1 MVSVVTAKFGDRIP
15 AASQSST
22 SEVLPNPAKLTTTVD
37 SILRRDTILT
47 TNAPVQSPQSITVTS
62 NAIRII
68 DPSTQRPT
76 AATLRS
82 ESVVSPVSVTS
93 TSQSPSSST
102 TDSLLSSSSSPPS
115 NFHPNF
121 NSQPQHNNPFLNH
134 HNHNFHQPYN
144 NHHNPHNRYNQG
156 HQPPHR
162 QPLHHQPPHHQPSHH
177 QPSHHQSPHQF
188 RRQAPTHI
196 PGPPPPPPPR
206 PQHGRPPH
214 HGPHPHGPRPNHYYA
229 FPFGNDIPGSSS
241 SSPYASPSGGF
252 GESNVYPPGAPDFM
266 KNLMDA
272 FETLKS
278 RENGGRPGGNGN
290 AQPQPTPTAGY
301 SSPFSSPP
309 SSTVGPSPSPFI
321 PPPPTPG
328 YLQPS
333 TEASSGPTAKASMI
347 NTFEKRTNGP
357 HHGENHYTPSEPD
370 GFNFDSFF
378 NDDPSSGF
386 GDISGSGNSGPGGS
400 PGGHSNLNNDPLPG
414 EFGFSSG
421 MNFYPPPP
429 PPPPLPAVGGNNRGH
444 NQNNNHNQR
453 HNNHN
458 QGHNNHNQ
466 GHNNQQQNPVN
477 NRGGFA
483 HQGQINHGRA
493 QPQQQGPHRNDLNNQ
508 ASHHLQLPG
517 QGPMSGYHGGGEQRQ
532 QQQQQ
537 NQYHPGGYGPAPHPQ
552 SSSINNQGHN
562 QGSHPEGIEKPLN
575 PSVGDSSFLPGGVP
589 DPATDPRASLV
600 KEHVGAE
607 NTEGK
612 PYGSKMTYSFRDP
625 AKPNNFMEVTE
636 VRMNMNRKYDTPS
649 AGPPPL
655 DIPSAGSHMDMDH
668 EFPSSSTGS
677 SEFFDPF
684 RDDSAGFIDF

>member
-1 MVSVVTAKFGDRIP
+1 MKVKLTAILLSVIGVAAVVSVVTAKFGDRIP

-22 SEVLPNPAKLTTTVD
+22 REVLPNPAKLTTTAD

-76 AATLRS
+76 TATLRS

-93 TSQSPSSST
+93 TSQSPSSPT
-102 TDSLLSSSSSPPS
+102 PDSLLSSSSSPPS

-121 NSQPQHNNPFLNH
+121 NSQPQHNNPFLNN

-156 HQPPHR
+156 HQPPHH
-162 QPLHHQPPHHQPSHH
+162 P
-177 QPSHHQSPHQF
+177 QF
-188 RRQAPTHI
+188 RRQPPTHI

-206 PQHGRPPH
+206 PQHGPRGPH
-214 HGPHPHGPRPNHYYA
+214 HGHRPHGPRPNHYYT

-272 FETLKS
+272 FEELKN
-278 RENGGRPGGNGN
+278 RENSGRPGGNGN
-290 AQPQPTPTAGY
+290 GPPQAIPTAGY
-301 SSPFSSPP
+301 SSPFSQP
-309 SSTVGPSPSPFI
+309 SSTVDPSPSPFI
-321 PPPPTPG
+321 PTPPTPG
-328 YLQPS
+328 YSQPS
-333 TEASSGPTAKASMI
+333 TEASSGPTAKASTI

-357 HHGENHYTPSEPD
+357 HHEGNHPHPGGGNNYAPSEPD
-370 GFNFDSFF
+370 GFNFDTFF
-378 NDDPSSGF
+378 NDGPSSEF

-400 PGGHSNLNNDPLPG
+400 PGGHANLNNDPLPG

-429 PPPPLPAVGGNNRGH
+429 PPPSIPAVVGNNRGH
-444 NQNNNHNQR
+444 NQNN
-453 HNNHN
+453 HN
-458 QGHNNHNQ
+458 QGHNNQGRNNQ
-466 GHNNQQQNPVN
+466 GHNNQQQNPIKH
-477 NRGGFA
+477 RGGFA
-483 HQGQINHGRA
+483 HQGVINHGRA
-493 QPQQQGPHRNDLNNQ
+493 QPQQQGPYRNDLNNQ

-517 QGPMSGYHGGGEQRQ
+517 QGPMSGYHGGGEQ
-532 QQQQQ
+532 QQQ
-537 NQYHPGGYGPAPHPQ
+537 NPYHPGGYGPAPHPQ
-552 SSSINNQGHN
+552 SSSIDNHGHN
-562 QGSHPEGIEKPLN
+562 QGSHLQ
-575 PSVGDSSFLPGGVP
+575 
-589 DPATDPRASLV
+589 DPATDPRARLV

-636 VRMNMNRKYDTPS
+636 VRMNMNRKYDTPT
-649 AGPPPL
+649 AGPVDL
-655 DIPSAGSHMDMDH
+655 PSMAGSHMDHD
-668 EFPSSSTGS
+668 FPSMSSSTGS

-684 RDDSAGFIDF
+684 RDDAAGFIDF